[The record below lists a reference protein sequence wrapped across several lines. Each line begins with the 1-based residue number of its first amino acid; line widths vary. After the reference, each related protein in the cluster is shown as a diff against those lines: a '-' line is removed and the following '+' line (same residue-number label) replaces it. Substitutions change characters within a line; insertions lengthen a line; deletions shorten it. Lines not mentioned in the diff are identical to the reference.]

1 MKQMRYA
8 GAVSRLIGELARL
21 PGIGSKTAQRLAFFL
36 LNASP
41 EVAERLADAIR
52 EARAVIRHCSVC
64 GNLTDV
70 DPCGVCADHARD
82 GGVICVVQD
91 PRDVAAIEKYRGFK
105 GVYHVLHGA
114 LSPLAG
120 VGPEELNIKSLLARL
135 GDGAVREVILA
146 TNPDVEGDA
155 TALYLARLI
164 KPLGVKVTRI
174 AHGLPVGA
182 HLEYA
187 DEITLGKAI
196 EGRQE
201 IK

>member
-1 MKQMRYA
+1 MRYA

-21 PGIGSKTAQRLAFFL
+21 PGIGFKTAQRLAFFL
-36 LNASP
+36 LSAPP
-41 EVAERLADAIR
+41 EVAENLASAIR
-52 EARAVIRHCSVC
+52 EARLQVRRCPVC
-64 GNLTDV
+64 GNLTDRE
-70 DPCGVCADHARD
+70 PCVVCADEAREKA
-82 GGVICVVQD
+82 VICVVQD

-105 GVYHVLHGA
+105 GVYHVLHGS

-120 VGPEELNIKSLLARL
+120 LGPEELNIKSLIARL
-135 GDGAVREVILA
+135 ESGRVREVILA

-164 KPLGVKVTRI
+164 KPIGVTVTRI

-196 EGRQE
+196 EGRRE
-201 IK
+201 I

>member
-1 MKQMRYA
+1 MQYA

-36 LNASP
+36 LNAPP
-41 EVAERLADAIR
+41 EVAENLAAAIR
-52 EARAVIRHCSVC
+52 EARATVTRCSVC
-64 GNLTDV
+64 GNLTDI
-70 DPCGVCADHARD
+70 DPCAICSDQTRD
-82 GGVICVVQD
+82 RGVICLVQD
-91 PRDVAAIEKYRGFK
+91 PRDVAAVEKYRGFK

-120 VGPEELNIKSLLARL
+120 VGPEQLNIKSLLARL
-135 GDGAVREVILA
+135 EGGDVQEVILA

-164 KPLGVKVTRI
+164 KPLGVRVTRI

-196 EGRQE
+196 EGRRE

>member
-1 MKQMRYA
+1 MRYA

-36 LNASP
+36 LSAPP
-41 EVAERLADAIR
+41 EVAAGLADAIR
-52 EARAVIRHCSVC
+52 EARMQVRRCPVC
-64 GNLTDV
+64 GNLTDRE
-70 DPCGVCADHARD
+70 PCVVCADEARD
-82 GGVICVVQD
+82 GGLICVVQD

-114 LSPLAG
+114 LSPLSG
-120 VGPEELNIKSLLARL
+120 MGPEELNIKSLLARL
-135 GDGAVREVILA
+135 ESGRVREVILA

-155 TALYLARLI
+155 TAIYLARLV
-164 KPLGVKVTRI
+164 KPLGVTVTRI

-196 EGRQE
+196 EGRRE
-201 IK
+201 ID

>member
-1 MKQMRYA
+1 MRYA
-8 GAVSRLIGELARL
+8 GAVARLIGELARL

-36 LNASP
+36 LNAP
-41 EVAERLADAIR
+41 PDVAESLSSAIR
-52 EARAVIRHCSVC
+52 EARMQVRRCSVC
-64 GNLTDV
+64 GNLTDR
-70 DPCGVCADHARD
+70 DPCAVCDDEAREKT
-82 GGVICVVQD
+82 VICVVQD

-120 VGPEELNIKSLLARL
+120 LGPEELNIKSLVARL
-135 GDGAVREVILA
+135 ESGRVKEVILA

-155 TALYLARLI
+155 TALYLARLL
-164 KPLGVKVTRI
+164 KPIGVTVTRI
-174 AHGLPVGA
+174 ARGLPVGA

-196 EGRQE
+196 EGRRVIE
-201 IK
+201 

>member
-1 MKQMRYA
+1 MQYA
-8 GAVSRLIGELARL
+8 GAVSRLIGELAGL

-36 LNASP
+36 LSAPP
-41 EVAERLADAIR
+41 EVAGSLAEAIR
-52 EARAVIRHCSVC
+52 EARDKVRQCSVC

-70 DPCGVCADHARD
+70 DPCPVCTNETRNN
-82 GGVICVVQD
+82 GVICVVQD

-120 VGPEELNIKSLLARL
+120 VGPQELNIKSLLARL
-135 GDGAVREVILA
+135 AGGAVREVILA

-187 DEITLGKAI
+187 DEVTLGRAI
-196 EGRQE
+196 EGRRE
-201 IK
+201 IE

>member
-1 MKQMRYA
+1 MQYA
-8 GAVSRLIGELARL
+8 GALTRLIGELARL

-36 LNASP
+36 LNAPP
-41 EVAERLADAIR
+41 EVAERLADTIK
-52 EARAVIRHCSVC
+52 EAREKIRHCSVC

-70 DPCGVCADHARD
+70 DPCRVCTDHVRN

-91 PRDVAAIEKYRGFK
+91 SRDVAAIEKYRGYK
-105 GVYHVLHGA
+105 GIYHVLHGA
-114 LSPLAG
+114 LSPLNG

-135 GDGAVREVILA
+135 EGGKVQEVILA

-187 DEITLGKAI
+187 DEITLSKAI
-196 EGRQE
+196 EGRRE

>member
-1 MKQMRYA
+1 MRYA

-36 LNASP
+36 LSAPP
-41 EVAERLADAIR
+41 EVAENLSSAIR
-52 EARAVIRHCSVC
+52 EARMQVRRCSVC
-64 GNLTDV
+64 GNLTDRE
-70 DPCGVCADHARD
+70 PCVVCADETREQA
-82 GGVICVVQD
+82 VICVVQD

-120 VGPEELNIKSLLARL
+120 LGPEELNIKSLLVRL
-135 GDGAVREVILA
+135 ESGRVKEVILA

-155 TALYLARLI
+155 TALYLARLL
-164 KPLGVKVTRI
+164 KPIGVTVTRI

-196 EGRQE
+196 EGRRIIE
-201 IK
+201 

>member
-1 MKQMRYA
+1 MRYT
-8 GAVSRLIGELARL
+8 GAVARLIGELARL

-36 LNASP
+36 LSAPP
-41 EVAERLADAIR
+41 EVAAGLSDAIR
-52 EARAVIRHCSVC
+52 EAREQVRRCPVC
-64 GNLTDV
+64 GNLTDRE
-70 DPCGVCADHARD
+70 PCVVCADETRD
-82 GGVICVVQD
+82 SGVICVVQD

-114 LSPLAG
+114 LSPLSG
-120 VGPEELNIKSLLARL
+120 VGPGELNIKSLLARL
-135 GDGAVREVILA
+135 ERGRVREVILA

-155 TALYLARLI
+155 TALYLARLV
-164 KPLGVKVTRI
+164 KPLGVTVTRI

-196 EGRQE
+196 EGRRE
-201 IK
+201 ID

>member
-1 MKQMRYA
+1 MRYA
-8 GAVSRLIGELARL
+8 GAVSRLISELAKL
-21 PGIGSKTAQRLAFFL
+21 PGIGTKTAQRLAFFL
-36 LNASP
+36 LSAPP
-41 EVAERLADAIR
+41 EVADNLAGAIR
-52 EARAVIRHCSVC
+52 EAREKVQRCSVC
-64 GNLTDV
+64 GNLTDSQ
-70 DPCGVCADHARD
+70 PCAVCADATRD

-91 PRDVAAIEKYRGFK
+91 PRDVAAVEKYRGYK

-135 GDGAVREVILA
+135 EGGRVREVILA

-164 KPLGVKVTRI
+164 KPLGVTVTRI

-196 EGRQE
+196 EGRRE
-201 IK
+201 VNT

>member
-1 MKQMRYA
+1 MRYA
-8 GAVSRLIGELARL
+8 GAVSSLIGELARL
-21 PGIGSKTAQRLAFFL
+21 PGIGSKSAQRLAFFL
-36 LNASP
+36 LSAPP
-41 EVAERLADAIR
+41 EVAENLAFAIR
-52 EARAVIRHCSVC
+52 EARLQVRRCPVC
-64 GNLTDV
+64 GNLTDRE
-70 DPCGVCADHARD
+70 PCAVCADETRD
-82 GGVICVVQD
+82 KAVICVVQD

-120 VGPEELNIKSLLARL
+120 LGPEELNIKSLIARL
-135 GDGAVREVILA
+135 GSGHVKEVILA

-164 KPLGVKVTRI
+164 KPIGVTVTRI

-196 EGRQE
+196 EGRRE
-201 IK
+201 ID

>member
-1 MKQMRYA
+1 MPYA
-8 GAVSRLIGELARL
+8 GAVSRLIGELAKL
-21 PGIGSKTAQRLAFFL
+21 PGIGPKTAQRLAFFL
-36 LNASP
+36 LNAPP
-41 EVAERLADAIR
+41 EVAENLAGAIK
-52 EARAVIRHCSVC
+52 EAREKVRRCTVC
-64 GNLTDV
+64 GNLTDRET
-70 DPCGVCADHARD
+70 CAICADQARD
-82 GGVICVVQD
+82 KGIICVVQD
-91 PRDVAAIEKYRGFK
+91 PRDVAAIEKYRGYR

-135 GDGAVREVILA
+135 ERGAGVREIILA

-155 TALYLARLI
+155 TALYLARLL

-182 HLEYA
+182 HVEYA
-187 DEITLGKAI
+187 DEITLSKAM
-196 EGRQE
+196 EGRVE

>member
-1 MKQMRYA
+1 
-8 GAVSRLIGELARL
+8 
-21 PGIGSKTAQRLAFFL
+21 
-36 LNASP
+36 
-41 EVAERLADAIR
+41 
-52 EARAVIRHCSVC
+52 
-64 GNLTDV
+64 
-70 DPCGVCADHARD
+70 
-82 GGVICVVQD
+82 VQD
-91 PRDVAAIEKYRGFK
+91 PRDVAAVEKYRGFK

-120 VGPEELNIKSLLARL
+120 VGPEQLNIKSLLARL
-135 GDGAVREVILA
+135 EGGDVQEVILA

-164 KPLGVKVTRI
+164 KPLGVRVTRI

-196 EGRQE
+196 EGRRE

>member
-1 MKQMRYA
+1 MRYA

-36 LNASP
+36 LSAPP
-41 EVAERLADAIR
+41 EVAENLAFAIR
-52 EARAVIRHCSVC
+52 EARLQVRRCPVC
-64 GNLTDV
+64 GNLTDRE
-70 DPCGVCADHARD
+70 PCVVCADETREKA
-82 GGVICVVQD
+82 VICVVQD

-120 VGPEELNIKSLLARL
+120 LGPEELNIKSLIARL
-135 GDGAVREVILA
+135 ASGRVKEVILA

-164 KPLGVKVTRI
+164 KPIGVTVTRI

-196 EGRQE
+196 EGRRE
-201 IK
+201 IN

>member
-1 MKQMRYA
+1 MQYA

-36 LNASP
+36 LNAPP
-41 EVAERLADAIR
+41 EVAESLAEAIL
-52 EARAVIRHCSVC
+52 EARATVARCSVC
-64 GNLTDV
+64 GNLTDI
-70 DPCGVCADHARD
+70 DPCAICSDQTRD
-82 GGVICVVQD
+82 RGLICLVQD
-91 PRDVAAIEKYRGFK
+91 PRDVAAVEKYRGFK

-120 VGPEELNIKSLLARL
+120 IGPDQLNIKSLLARL
-135 GDGAVREVILA
+135 EGGGVREVILA

-164 KPLGVKVTRI
+164 KPLGVRVTRI
-174 AHGLPVGA
+174 ARGLPVGA

-196 EGRQE
+196 EGRRE

>member
-1 MKQMRYA
+1 MQYN
-8 GAVSRLIGELARL
+8 GAVARLIGELSRL

-36 LNASP
+36 LSASP
-41 EVAERLADAIR
+41 EVAGNLSSAIK
-52 EARAVIRHCSVC
+52 EAREKVRRCSVC
-64 GNLTDV
+64 GNFTDV
-70 DPCGVCADHARD
+70 DPCPICTDEGRD
-82 GGVICVVQD
+82 SGVICLVQD
-91 PRDVAAIEKYRGFK
+91 PRDVAAVEKYRGFK

-120 VGPEELNIKSLLARL
+120 IGPEELNIKSLLVRLEGTGAR
-135 GDGAVREVILA
+135 EIILA

-196 EGRQE
+196 EGRRE
-201 IK
+201 IE

>member
-1 MKQMRYA
+1 MRYA
-8 GAVSRLIGELARL
+8 GAVARLIGELARL

-36 LNASP
+36 LSAPP
-41 EVAERLADAIR
+41 EVAENLSAAIR
-52 EARAVIRHCSVC
+52 EARIQVRRCSVC
-64 GNLTDV
+64 GNLTDRE
-70 DPCGVCADHARD
+70 PCAVCADETRD
-82 GGVICVVQD
+82 RALICVVQD

-120 VGPEELNIKSLLARL
+120 LGPEELNIKSLLTRL
-135 GDGAVREVILA
+135 AEGRVKEIILA

-155 TALYLARLI
+155 TALYLARLL
-164 KPLGVKVTRI
+164 KPIGLTVTRI

-196 EGRQE
+196 EGRRVIE
-201 IK
+201 

>member
-1 MKQMRYA
+1 MQYA
-8 GAVSRLIGELARL
+8 SALTRLIGELARL

-36 LNASP
+36 LSAPP
-41 EVAERLADAIR
+41 EVAVNLAEAIR
-52 EARAVIRHCSVC
+52 EAREKVRRCSEC

-70 DPCGVCADHARD
+70 EPCAVCASDMRNKN
-82 GGVICVVQD
+82 VICVVQD
-91 PRDVAAIEKYRGFK
+91 PRDVAAIEKYRGYK
-105 GVYHVLHGA
+105 GVYHVLHGV

-120 VGPEELNIKSLLARL
+120 VGPQELNIQSLLARL
-135 GDGAVREVILA
+135 ANGVVQEVILA

-164 KPLGVKVTRI
+164 KPLGIKVTRI

-187 DEITLGKAI
+187 DEVTLGKAI
-196 EGRQE
+196 EGRRE
-201 IK
+201 IE

>member
-1 MKQMRYA
+1 MRYA
-8 GAVSRLIGELARL
+8 GAVARLIGELARL

-36 LNASP
+36 LSAPP
-41 EVAERLADAIR
+41 EVAENLSSAIR
-52 EARAVIRHCSVC
+52 EARMQVRRCSVC
-64 GNLTDV
+64 GNLTDRE
-70 DPCGVCADHARD
+70 PCAVCADEAREQA
-82 GGVICVVQD
+82 VICVVQD

-120 VGPEELNIKSLLARL
+120 LGPEELNIKSLLARL
-135 GDGAVREVILA
+135 ESGRIKEVILA

-155 TALYLARLI
+155 TALYLARLL
-164 KPLGVKVTRI
+164 KPVGVTVTRI

-196 EGRQE
+196 EGRRIIE
-201 IK
+201 

>member
-1 MKQMRYA
+1 MQYA
-8 GAVSRLIGELARL
+8 GALSRLIGELARL
-21 PGIGSKTAQRLAFFL
+21 PGIGSKTAQRLAFYL
-36 LNASP
+36 LNAPP
-41 EVAERLADAIR
+41 EVAVRLADAIR
-52 EARAVIRHCSVC
+52 EAREKVRRCSLC

-70 DPCGVCADHARD
+70 DPCPVCTNQNRNN
-82 GGVICVVQD
+82 GIICVVQD
-91 PRDVAAIEKYRGFK
+91 PRDVVAIEKYRGFK

-135 GDGAVREVILA
+135 AGGRVQEVILA

-164 KPLGVKVTRI
+164 KPLGIKVTRL
-174 AHGLPVGA
+174 ARGLPVGA

-187 DEITLGKAI
+187 DEVTLGRAI
-196 EGRQE
+196 EGRRE
-201 IK
+201 IE

>member
-1 MKQMRYA
+1 MRYA

-36 LNASP
+36 LSAPP
-41 EVAERLADAIR
+41 EVAENLAFAIR
-52 EARAVIRHCSVC
+52 EARLQVRRCPVC
-64 GNLTDV
+64 GNLTDRE
-70 DPCGVCADHARD
+70 PCAVCADGAREKA
-82 GGVICVVQD
+82 VICVVQD

-120 VGPEELNIKSLLARL
+120 LGPEELNIKSLIARL
-135 GDGAVREVILA
+135 ENGLVKEVILA

-164 KPLGVKVTRI
+164 KPIGVTVTRL

-196 EGRQE
+196 EGRRE
-201 IK
+201 ID

>member
-1 MKQMRYA
+1 MRYA

-36 LNASP
+36 LSAPP
-41 EVAERLADAIR
+41 EVAENLALAIR
-52 EARAVIRHCSVC
+52 EARLQVRRCPVC
-64 GNLTDV
+64 GNLTDRE
-70 DPCGVCADHARD
+70 PCVVCADEAREKA
-82 GGVICVVQD
+82 VICVVQD

-120 VGPEELNIKSLLARL
+120 LGPEELNIKSLIARL
-135 GDGAVREVILA
+135 ESGRVKEVILA

-164 KPLGVKVTRI
+164 KPIGVTVTRI

-196 EGRQE
+196 EGRRE
-201 IK
+201 I

>member
-1 MKQMRYA
+1 LQYA
-8 GAVSRLIGELARL
+8 GVVSRLIGELARL

-36 LNASP
+36 LSTPP
-41 EVAERLADAIR
+41 EVSASLVAAIR
-52 EARAVIRHCSVC
+52 EAREKVRRCMVC
-64 GNLTDV
+64 GNFTDI
-70 DPCGVCADHARD
+70 DPCVICSDEARD
-82 GGVICVVQD
+82 QGVICLVQD
-91 PRDVAAIEKYRGFK
+91 PRDVAAVEKYRGFK
-105 GVYHVLHGA
+105 GTYHVLHGA

-135 GDGAVREVILA
+135 EDGKVREVILA

-164 KPLGVKVTRI
+164 KPLGLKVTRI

-187 DEITLGKAI
+187 DEITLSKAM
-196 EGRQE
+196 EGRRE
-201 IK
+201 M